1 MHKRETEKLR
11 RLKAEKGL
19 QIIPLSIFLN
29 KKGLAKVKIATA
41 KGKKTYDKRAALKKR
56 EDQRSIARELT

>member
-1 MHKRETEKLR
+1 LS

-29 KKGLAKVKIATA
+29 KKGLAKVRICSA
-41 KGKKTYDKRAALKKR
+41 KPKKTYDKRSALKER
-56 EDQRSIARELT
+56 EDKRDMERARKEL